1 MVVDRHTVCYE
12 VSNWRDDE
20 VIDRHWE
27 IEVDAT
33 SEELAEFADAGYLVR
48 EGLFAG
54 QALERLRTPWI
65 NWRRANGSPTRPLLP
80 GASAPGVGF
89 RGI

>member
-54 QALERLRTPWI
+54 EALERLRDALDQLEAAGPLPKAF
-65 NWRRANGSPTRPLLP
+65 RAD
-80 GASAPGVGF
+80 
-89 RGI
+89 